1 MLVILF
7 VENCTSNR
15 VIINGQFEILKNA
28 LILWFFSKW
37 GQYTRGKS
45 AFIQTSWVF
54 LQLHENS
61 WVFWRH
67 IPTNRF
73 VCNSFL
79 SGLPFL
85 GNRMRMLG
93 KGSQQL
99 SWFFHFCIPFRVG
112 MGHLQIHMG
121 TRDTIIWVVPTNKSR
136 FSFETSSTAIPD
148 YLANHIGRSKYYKW
162 HIPFLVM
169 SFLFCVP

>member
-1 MLVILF
+1 MILF
-7 VENCTSNR
+7 IENCVSNH
-15 VIINGQFEILKNA
+15 VIINGQFEIFNNV

-37 GQYTRGKS
+37 GQYKRRKS
-45 AFIQTSWVF
+45 AFIQTSWAW
-54 LQLHENS
+54 LQLHDNS
-61 WVFWRH
+61 LVLWRQISTH
-67 IPTNRF
+67 RF

-79 SGLPFL
+79 PGLPFL

-99 SWFFHFCIPFRVG
+99 SWIFHLCIPFRAG
-112 MGHLQIHMG
+112 MGHLQIHMN

-136 FSFETSSTAIPD
+136 FTSEISSTSIPF
-148 YLANHIGRSKYYKW
+148 YLANHIGRHKYYKR

-169 SFLFCVP
+169 SFLSYVP